1 MCEPKRRSLC
11 TGICIF
17 GVRRRRI
24 LEEMGSWNGLFRLLK
39 IDNLY
44 DVLQL
49 LLSNAR
55 TPMPFAC
62 DAIQPN
68 TTS

>member
-1 MCEPKRRSLC
+1 MVS
-11 TGICIF
+11 
-17 GVRRRRI
+17 
-24 LEEMGSWNGLFRLLK
+24 RLLK

-49 LLSNAR
+49 LLSNTR